1 MSSKRR
7 PSDEKLGQLLK
18 TPHFGKS
25 GDLPPA
31 DPVAPTPML
40 LTLEQIRP
48 YDRNPRRERNPRF
61 DEIKESVRAQ
71 GGLNNPLTVTRRP
84 GEEHYMVE
92 SGGNTRLEILN
103 ELFKETGDDTFF
115 HIHVL
120 FRPWQ
125 SETHVLAAHLIENE
139 KRGDMLF
146 IDKAL
151 AVRELKT
158 MFESEDGKQY
168 SFRQL
173 TQRLREA
180 GYAIDL
186 NLLSRMDY
194 AVNVLLPLIPE
205 ALRAGMGRP
214 QIARIRQI
222 EKAFLAYW
230 VQYANQ
236 DEAAFTDLFHDC
248 LTEHNR
254 PEWDNEALR
263 ITLEER
269 LADLLDIPVRSM
281 RLDIDALLHGRKMDK
296 TSPHSPLQEPA
307 GTGET
312 PAGTNEINEQTDAAK
327 IDQPA
332 RQNEA
337 SSLAEPTQTPDAASE
352 TPAPVDSSG
361 PVQSDPVNITE
372 PHRQQTTDVRSE
384 EPADAAPTSIEQ
396 DRLSA
401 YEEAYSLASRYQ
413 LEQCVLQ
420 SPDWGLGFLIDLP
433 DTPLI
438 PEDTGKLTAKQQWEL
453 MLRQWIWWMLYVC
466 SEETA
471 QPERIPNLPESL
483 AIRDLCLKSDQ
494 QELMRLLSQPAWV
507 SIACQL
513 FADPLFPDED
523 FQSLMALIRQCRK
536 LRTHIG
542 CDNEDSLWLQR
553 SAYVPS

>member
-18 TPHFGKS
+18 TPHFGK
-25 GDLPPA
+25 GGNLPPA
-31 DPVAPTPML
+31 DPVAPTPMVL
-40 LTLEQIRP
+40 SLEQIRP

-61 DEIKESVRAQ
+61 DEIKDSIRAQ

-84 GEEHYMVE
+84 GEEQYMVE

-103 ELFKETGDDTFF
+103 ELFRETGDETFF

-120 FRPWQ
+120 FRPWR

-158 MFESEDGKQY
+158 MFESEDDKQY

-180 GYAIDL
+180 GYAVDL

-194 AVNVLLPLIPE
+194 AVDVLLPLIPE

-222 EKAFLAYW
+222 EKAFQAYW
-230 VQYANQ
+230 IQYAHQ

-254 PEWDNEALR
+254 PEWDNESLR

-281 RLDIDALLHGRKMDK
+281 RLDIDALLHGRKMENS
-296 TSPHSPLQEPA
+296 SPRTQPQQPA
-307 GTGET
+307 SANET
-312 PAGTNEINEQTDAAK
+312 DEQTDVAK

-332 RQNEA
+332 RQNET
-337 SSLAEPTQTPDAASE
+337 SSPAESAHTPTTTDEAATLA
-352 TPAPVDSSG
+352 DSSI
-361 PVQSDPVNITE
+361 PAQTDPENISE
-372 PHRQQTTDVRSE
+372 PHRQQ
-384 EPADAAPTSIEQ
+384 ATSIKSAGHEEAVPVGIEQ
-396 DRLSA
+396 ARLNI

-413 LEQCVLQ
+413 LEPCVRQ
-420 SPDWGLGFLIDLP
+420 SPDWGLGFLVDLP
-433 DTPLI
+433 DAPLI
-438 PEDTGKLTAKQQWEL
+438 PGDAKKLTAKQRWEL
-453 MLRQWIWWMLYVC
+453 ILRQWIWWMLYVC

-483 AIRDLCLKSDQ
+483 AIRGLCLKSDQ

-507 SIACQL
+507 SIAYQL

-523 FQSLMALIRQCRK
+523 FQSLMALIRQCRQ
-536 LRTHIG
+536 LRSHIG

-553 SAYVPS
+553 SAYAPS

>member
-18 TPHFGKS
+18 TPHFGKG
-25 GDLPPA
+25 GDLPSA
-31 DPVAPTPML
+31 DPVTPTPMVL
-40 LTLEQIRP
+40 ALEQIRP

-61 DEIKESVRAQ
+61 DEIKDSIRSQ
-71 GGLNNPLTVTRRP
+71 RGLNNPLTVTRRP

-103 ELFKETGDDTFF
+103 ELFKETGEETFF
-115 HIHVL
+115 RIHVL

-173 TQRLREA
+173 SQRLRDA
-180 GYAIDL
+180 GYAVDL

-194 AVNVLLPLIPE
+194 ALDVLLPLIPE

-222 EKAFLAYW
+222 EKAFQAYW
-230 VQYANQ
+230 TRYANQ
-236 DEAAFTDLFHDC
+236 DENAFTDVFQDC
-248 LTEHNR
+248 LAEHNR

-281 RLDIDALLHGRKMDK
+281 RLDIDALLHGRKMEDS
-296 TSPHSPLQEPA
+296 SPPIQPQQPDSA
-307 GTGET
+307 NET
-312 PAGTNEINEQTDAAK
+312 DEQTNVPTK
-327 IDQPA
+327 NPPA
-332 RQNEA
+332 RQFDTPKPAESPPTTEMANE
-337 SSLAEPTQTPDAASE
+337 EPTLAN
-352 TPAPVDSSG
+352 SSG
-361 PVQSDPVNITE
+361 SVQANPETITE
-372 PHRQQTTDVRSE
+372 PQQQQSPGIESDES
-384 EPADAAPTSIEQ
+384 ADATPVSIEQ
-396 DRLSA
+396 ARIGT
-401 YEEAYSLASRYQ
+401 YEAAYSLASRYQ
-413 LEQCVLQ
+413 LEQCLRQ
-420 SPDWGLGFLIDLP
+420 SPDWGLGFLVDLP
-433 DTPLI
+433 DAPLI
-438 PEDTGKLTAKQQWEL
+438 PEDARQHDARQRWEL

-471 QPERIPNLPESL
+471 QPERIPNLPESM
-483 AIRDLCLKSDQ
+483 AIRNLCLKNDQ
-494 QELMRLLSQPAWV
+494 QELMRLIGQPGWV
-507 SIACQL
+507 SISCQL
-513 FADPLFPDED
+513 FADPLFPDGD
-523 FQSLMALIRQCRK
+523 FQSLMELIRQCRQ
-536 LRTHIG
+536 LRSQIG
-542 CDNEDSLWLQR
+542 CENEDTLWLQR
-553 SAYVPS
+553 SAYAPS

>member
-18 TPHFGKS
+18 TPHFGK
-25 GDLPPA
+25 GGNLPPA
-31 DPVAPTPML
+31 DPVAPTPMVL
-40 LTLEQIRP
+40 SLEQIRP

-61 DEIKESVRAQ
+61 EEIKDSIRSQ

-84 GEEHYMVE
+84 GEEQYMVE

-103 ELFKETGDDTFF
+103 ELFKETGDETFF

-120 FRPWQ
+120 FRPWR

-180 GYAIDL
+180 GYAVDL

-194 AVNVLLPLIPE
+194 AVDVLLPLIPE

-222 EKAFLAYW
+222 EKAFQAYW
-230 VQYANQ
+230 IQYANQ

-254 PEWDNEALR
+254 PEWDNESLR
-263 ITLEER
+263 ISLEER

-281 RLDIDALLHGRKMDK
+281 RLDIDALLHGRKMENS
-296 TSPHSPLQEPA
+296 SPRTQLLQPA
-307 GTGET
+307 S
-312 PAGTNEINEQTDAAK
+312 TNETDEQTDVAK

-332 RQNEA
+332 RQNETSIPA
-337 SSLAEPTQTPDAASE
+337 ESAHTPTTTDEAATLAG
-352 TPAPVDSSG
+352 SSG
-361 PVQSDPVNITE
+361 SAQTDPEDISK
-372 PHRQQTTDVRSE
+372 PHRQQTTSIKSE
-384 EPADAAPTSIEQ
+384 GHEEAVPVGIEQ
-396 DRLSA
+396 ARLNI

-413 LEQCVLQ
+413 LEPCVRQ
-420 SPDWGLGFLIDLP
+420 SPDWGLGFLVDLP
-433 DTPLI
+433 DAPLI
-438 PEDTGKLTAKQQWEL
+438 PGDAKKLTAKQRWEL
-453 MLRQWIWWMLYVC
+453 ILRQWIWWMLYVC

-483 AIRDLCLKSDQ
+483 AIRSLCLKSDQ

-507 SIACQL
+507 SIAYQL

-523 FQSLMALIRQCRK
+523 FQSLMALIRQCRQ
-536 LRTHIG
+536 LRSHIG

-553 SAYVPS
+553 SAYAPS